1 MLISES
7 RLKQIIMEEYEAFQR
22 RQQQQSVN
30 ETVEVTPSYLKRI
43 IMEEYRNAQREML
56 SESHQS
62 PRVQRLDQSDLRRII
77 MQEARKL

>member
-22 RQQQQSVN
+22 RQQQSVN